1 MTNEVSIPKA
11 NPNLNA
17 QGAFQF
23 MNRPM
28 ESQYYESEYSVFG
41 NPYNGPIGTTPGNFG
56 ALATPMFPTT
66 GTSTGVDAGTAF
78 NPAMTGMGMGMFGFG
93 GMYGNVDKYVDNAKK
108 WNNGYHDI
116 MDNNSDRSSETEMKN
131 QSNRNIVNGLADSL
145 TYDLS
150 RMKDNIAN
158 NDMRQACDN
167 YDNLY
172 KLIAK
177 REGVEI
183 KYHNGRIIKDEHIN
197 AQIAK
202 CYKEVTGSDLM
213 GDISAYGD
221 GNITN
226 GFKRTFTLGT
236 YEQGAADEIKAYMTG
251 DRLQDSKARASHKVI
266 GGIAGGAAAGA
277 TVTATTA
284 GVLGGLTWAGATV
297 AGSAKGAK
305 FGKALGT
312 KGALVGAVAGAVIG
326 AIAGGFFG
334 NNSPDKKN
342 MEKVSNY

>member
-1 MTNEVSIPKA
+1 MSNEVSIPKA
-11 NPNLNA
+11 NPNLDA

-28 ESQYYESEYSVFG
+28 ESQYYESEYSIFG
-41 NPYNGPIGTTPGNFG
+41 NPYNGPIGTAPGNFG
-56 ALATPMFPTT
+56 AIANPMFPTT
-66 GTSTGVDAGTAF
+66 GTGAGTGTGF
-78 NPAMTGMGMGMFGFG
+78 TPGMGMGMGMFGFG
-93 GMYGNVDKYVDNAKK
+93 GMYGNVDQYVENAKK

-150 RMKDNIAN
+150 RMKDNIEN

-183 KYHNGRIIKDEHIN
+183 KYHKGRIIKDEHIN

-213 GDISAYGD
+213 GDISANGD

-226 GFKRTFTLGT
+226 GFKRTISFGT

-251 DRLQDSKARASHKVI
+251 DRLQDKAARTSAKSFGGFLAGGTVGIVVGGTSVGLVSALKAAKGGKAI
-266 GGIAGGAAAGA
+266 GG
-277 TVTATTA
+277 
-284 GVLGGLTWAGATV
+284 
-297 AGSAKGAK
+297 AK
-305 FGKALGT
+305 
-312 KGALVGAVAGAVIG
+312 G
-326 AIAGGFFG
+326 AIAGAIIGGLVGSIAGAFFG
-334 NNSPDKKN
+334 NSSPDKKN

>member
-1 MTNEVSIPKA
+1 MSNEVSIPKA
-11 NPNLNA
+11 NPNLDA

-28 ESQYYESEYSVFG
+28 ESQYYESEYSIFG

-56 ALATPMFPTT
+56 AIANPMFPTT
-66 GTSTGVDAGTAF
+66 GTGAGTSTGFAPG
-78 NPAMTGMGMGMFGFG
+78 MGMGMGMFGYG
-93 GMYGNVDKYVDNAKK
+93 GMYGNVDQYVENAKK

-158 NDMRQACDN
+158 NNMRQACDN

-183 KYHNGRIIKDEHIN
+183 KYHKGRIIKDEHIN

-213 GDISAYGD
+213 GDISANGD
-221 GNITN
+221 GIITN
-226 GFKRTFTLGT
+226 GFKRTISLGT

-251 DRLQDSKARASHKVI
+251 DKLQDKAARTSAKSFGGFLAGGTVGTVVGGTSVGLVSALKSAKAGKAI
-266 GGIAGGAAAGA
+266 GG
-277 TVTATTA
+277 
-284 GVLGGLTWAGATV
+284 
-297 AGSAKGAK
+297 AK
-305 FGKALGT
+305 
-312 KGALVGAVAGAVIG
+312 G
-326 AIAGGFFG
+326 AIAGALIGGLVGSIAGALFG
-334 NNSPDKKN
+334 NSSPDKKN

>member
-1 MTNEVSIPKA
+1 MSNEVSIPKA
-11 NPNLNA
+11 NPNLDA

-28 ESQYYESEYSVFG
+28 ESQYYESEYSIFG

-56 ALATPMFPTT
+56 AIANPMFPTT
-66 GTSTGVDAGTAF
+66 GAGTGTGFA
-78 NPAMTGMGMGMFGFG
+78 PGMGMGMGMFGYG
-93 GMYGNVDKYVDNAKK
+93 GMYGNVDQYVENAKK

-145 TYDLS
+145 AYDLS
-150 RMKDNIAN
+150 RMKDNIEN

-183 KYHNGRIIKDEHIN
+183 KYHKGRIIKDEHIN

-213 GDISAYGD
+213 GDISANGD
-221 GNITN
+221 SEVVN
-226 GFKRTFTLGT
+226 GFKRTISLGT

-251 DRLQDSKARASHKVI
+251 DRLQDKAARTSAKSFGGFLAGGTIGTVVGGTSVGLVSVLKAAKAGKAI
-266 GGIAGGAAAGA
+266 GG
-277 TVTATTA
+277 
-284 GVLGGLTWAGATV
+284 
-297 AGSAKGAK
+297 AK
-305 FGKALGT
+305 
-312 KGALVGAVAGAVIG
+312 G
-326 AIAGGFFG
+326 AIAGLVGSIAGAFFG
-334 NNSPDKKN
+334 NSSPDKKN

>member
-1 MTNEVSIPKA
+1 MSNEVSIPKA
-11 NPNLNA
+11 NPNLDA

-28 ESQYYESEYSVFG
+28 ESQYYESEYSIFG
-41 NPYNGPIGTTPGNFG
+41 NPYNGPIGTAPGNFG
-56 ALATPMFPTT
+56 AIANPMFPTT
-66 GTSTGVDAGTAF
+66 GVGTGTGFAPG
-78 NPAMTGMGMGMFGFG
+78 MGMGMGMFGYG
-93 GMYGNVDKYVDNAKK
+93 GMYGNVDQYVENAKK

-150 RMKDNIAN
+150 RMKDNIEN

-183 KYHNGRIIKDEHIN
+183 KYHKGRIIKDEHIN

-213 GDISAYGD
+213 GDISANGD
-221 GNITN
+221 SEVVN
-226 GFKRTFTLGT
+226 GFKRTISFGT

-251 DRLQDSKARASHKVI
+251 DRLQDKAARTSAKSCGGFLAGGTIGTVVGGTSVGLVSVLKAAKAGKAI
-266 GGIAGGAAAGA
+266 GG
-277 TVTATTA
+277 
-284 GVLGGLTWAGATV
+284 
-297 AGSAKGAK
+297 AK
-305 FGKALGT
+305 
-312 KGALVGAVAGAVIG
+312 G
-326 AIAGGFFG
+326 AIAGALIGGLVGSIAGAFFG
-334 NNSPDKKN
+334 NSSPDKKN

>member
-1 MTNEVSIPKA
+1 MSNEVSIPKA
-11 NPNLNA
+11 NPNLDA

-28 ESQYYESEYSVFG
+28 ESQYYESEYSIFG

-56 ALATPMFPTT
+56 AIANPMFPTT
-66 GTSTGVDAGTAF
+66 GVGTGTGFAPG
-78 NPAMTGMGMGMFGFG
+78 MGMGMGMFGYG
-93 GMYGNVDKYVDNAKK
+93 GMYGNVDQYVENAKK

-150 RMKDNIAN
+150 RMKDNIEN

-183 KYHNGRIIKDEHIN
+183 KYHKGRIIKDEHIN

-213 GDISAYGD
+213 GDISANGD
-221 GNITN
+221 SEVVN
-226 GFKRTFTLGT
+226 GFKRTISFGT

-251 DRLQDSKARASHKVI
+251 DRLQDKAARTSAKSCGGFLAGGTIGTVVGGTSVGLVSVLKAAKAGKAI
-266 GGIAGGAAAGA
+266 GG
-277 TVTATTA
+277 
-284 GVLGGLTWAGATV
+284 
-297 AGSAKGAK
+297 AK
-305 FGKALGT
+305 
-312 KGALVGAVAGAVIG
+312 G
-326 AIAGGFFG
+326 AIAGALIGGLVGSIAGAFFG
-334 NNSPDKKN
+334 NSSPDKKN

>member
-1 MTNEVSIPKA
+1 MSNEVSIPKA
-11 NPNLNA
+11 NPNLDA

-28 ESQYYESEYSVFG
+28 ESQYYESEYSIFG

-56 ALATPMFPTT
+56 AIANPMFPTT
-66 GTSTGVDAGTAF
+66 GVGTGTGFAPG
-78 NPAMTGMGMGMFGFG
+78 MGMGMGMFGYG
-93 GMYGNVDKYVDNAKK
+93 GMYGNVDQYVENAKK

-145 TYDLS
+145 AYDLS
-150 RMKDNIAN
+150 RMKDNIEN

-183 KYHNGRIIKDEHIN
+183 KYHKGRIIKDEHIN

-213 GDISAYGD
+213 GDISANGD
-221 GNITN
+221 SEVVN
-226 GFKRTFTLGT
+226 GFKRTISFGT

-251 DRLQDSKARASHKVI
+251 DRLQDKAARTSAKSCGGFLAGGTLGTVVGGTSVGLVSVLKAAKAGKAI
-266 GGIAGGAAAGA
+266 GG
-277 TVTATTA
+277 
-284 GVLGGLTWAGATV
+284 
-297 AGSAKGAK
+297 AK
-305 FGKALGT
+305 
-312 KGALVGAVAGAVIG
+312 G
-326 AIAGGFFG
+326 AIAGALIGGLVGSIAGAFFG
-334 NNSPDKKN
+334 NSSPDKKN

>member
-1 MTNEVSIPKA
+1 MSNEVSIPKA
-11 NPNLNA
+11 NPNLDA

-28 ESQYYESEYSVFG
+28 ESQYYESEYSIFG

-56 ALATPMFPTT
+56 AIANPMFPTT
-66 GTSTGVDAGTAF
+66 GVGTGTGFAPG
-78 NPAMTGMGMGMFGFG
+78 MGMGMGMFGYG
-93 GMYGNVDKYVDNAKK
+93 GMYGNVDQYVENAKK

-145 TYDLS
+145 VYDLS
-150 RMKDNIAN
+150 RMKDNIEN

-183 KYHNGRIIKDEHIN
+183 KYHKGRIIKDEHIN

-213 GDISAYGD
+213 GDISANGD

-226 GFKRTFTLGT
+226 GFKRTISLGT
-236 YEQGAADEIKAYMTG
+236 
-251 DRLQDSKARASHKVI
+251 
-266 GGIAGGAAAGA
+266 
-277 TVTATTA
+277 
-284 GVLGGLTWAGATV
+284 
-297 AGSAKGAK
+297 
-305 FGKALGT
+305 
-312 KGALVGAVAGAVIG
+312 
-326 AIAGGFFG
+326 
-334 NNSPDKKN
+334 
-342 MEKVSNY
+342 

>member
-1 MTNEVSIPKA
+1 MSNEVSIPKA
-11 NPNLNA
+11 NPNLDA

-28 ESQYYESEYSVFG
+28 ESQYYESEYSIFG
-41 NPYNGPIGTTPGNFG
+41 NPYNGPIGTAPGNFG
-56 ALATPMFPTT
+56 AIANPMFPTT
-66 GTSTGVDAGTAF
+66 GAGTGTGFA
-78 NPAMTGMGMGMFGFG
+78 PGMGMGMGMFGFG
-93 GMYGNVDKYVDNAKK
+93 GMYGNVDQYVENAKK

-150 RMKDNIAN
+150 RMKDNIEN

-183 KYHNGRIIKDEHIN
+183 KYHKGRIIKDEHIN

-213 GDISAYGD
+213 GDISTYGD
-221 GNITN
+221 SNFSN
-226 GFKRTFTLGT
+226 GFKRVSIYG
-236 YEQGAADEIKAYMTG
+236 YEQGSADEIKAYMTG
-251 DRLQDSKARASHKVI
+251 DKLQDKTLRKI
-266 GGIAGGAAAGA
+266 TKGLGGGM
-277 TVTATTA
+277 VTAIP
-284 GVLGGLTWAGATV
+284 
-297 AGSAKGAK
+297 
-305 FGKALGT
+305 
-312 KGALVGAVAGAVIG
+312 GALVGGGVGLLTCKGAKAGKAIGGAKG
-326 AIAGGFFG
+326 AIAGAIIGGLIGLIGGGFWA
-334 NNSPDKKN
+334 NSSPDKKN

>member
-1 MTNEVSIPKA
+1 MSNEVSIPKA
-11 NPNLNA
+11 NPNLDA

-28 ESQYYESEYSVFG
+28 ESQYYESEYSIFG
-41 NPYNGPIGTTPGNFG
+41 NPYNGPIGTAPGNFG
-56 ALATPMFPTT
+56 AIANPMFPTT
-66 GTSTGVDAGTAF
+66 GAGTGTGFA
-78 NPAMTGMGMGMFGFG
+78 PGMGMGMGMFGYG
-93 GMYGNVDKYVDNAKK
+93 GMYGNVDQYVENAKK

-145 TYDLS
+145 AYDLS
-150 RMKDNIAN
+150 RMKDNIEN

-183 KYHNGRIIKDEHIN
+183 KYHKGRIIKDEHIN

-213 GDISAYGD
+213 GDISANGD
-221 GNITN
+221 SEVVN
-226 GFKRTFTLGT
+226 GFKRTISFGT

-251 DRLQDSKARASHKVI
+251 DRLQDKAARTSAKSCGGFLAGGTLGTVVGGTSVGLVSVLKAAKAGKAI
-266 GGIAGGAAAGA
+266 GG
-277 TVTATTA
+277 
-284 GVLGGLTWAGATV
+284 
-297 AGSAKGAK
+297 AK
-305 FGKALGT
+305 
-312 KGALVGAVAGAVIG
+312 G
-326 AIAGGFFG
+326 AIAGALIGGLVGSIAGAFFG
-334 NNSPDKKN
+334 NSSPDKKN

>member
-1 MTNEVSIPKA
+1 MTSEVSIPKA

-66 GTSTGVDAGTAF
+66 GTGTGVDAGSAF

-93 GMYGNVDKYVDNAKK
+93 GLYGNVDQYVDNAKK

-221 GNITN
+221 GNISN
-226 GFKRTFTLGT
+226 GFKRTISFGT

-251 DRLQDSKARASHKVI
+251 DRLQDKNARTSAKAF
-266 GGIAGGAAAGA
+266 GGFLAGGTVGTAVGAGTGFLAGAIKGAKAGRVAGGAK
-277 TVTATTA
+277 V
-284 GVLGGLTWAGATV
+284 
-297 AGSAKGAK
+297 
-305 FGKALGT
+305 
-312 KGALVGAVAGAVIG
+312 
-326 AIAGGFFG
+326 AIAGALIGGLVGSIGGLFFG
-334 NNSPDKKN
+334 NTSPDKKN

>member
-1 MTNEVSIPKA
+1 MSNEVSIPKA
-11 NPNLNA
+11 NPNLDA

-28 ESQYYESEYSVFG
+28 ESQYYESEYSIFG
-41 NPYNGPIGTTPGNFG
+41 NPYNGPIGTAPGNFG
-56 ALATPMFPTT
+56 AIANPMFPTT
-66 GTSTGVDAGTAF
+66 GAGTGTGFA
-78 NPAMTGMGMGMFGFG
+78 PGMGMGMGMFGYG
-93 GMYGNVDKYVDNAKK
+93 GMYGNVDQYVENAKK

-183 KYHNGRIIKDEHIN
+183 KYHKGRIIKDEHIN

-213 GDISAYGD
+213 GDISANGD
-221 GNITN
+221 SEVVN
-226 GFKRTFTLGT
+226 GFKRTISFGT

-251 DRLQDSKARASHKVI
+251 DRLQDKAARTSAKSCGGFLAGGTLGTVVGGTSVGLVSVLKAAKAGKAI
-266 GGIAGGAAAGA
+266 GG
-277 TVTATTA
+277 
-284 GVLGGLTWAGATV
+284 
-297 AGSAKGAK
+297 AK
-305 FGKALGT
+305 
-312 KGALVGAVAGAVIG
+312 G
-326 AIAGGFFG
+326 AIAGALIGGLVGSIAGAFFG
-334 NNSPDKKN
+334 NSSPDKKN

>member
-1 MTNEVSIPKA
+1 MSNEVSIPKA
-11 NPNLNA
+11 NPNLDA

-28 ESQYYESEYSVFG
+28 ESQYYESEYSIFG
-41 NPYNGPIGTTPGNFG
+41 NPYNGPIGTAPGNFG
-56 ALATPMFPTT
+56 AIANPMFPTT
-66 GTSTGVDAGTAF
+66 GVGTGTGFAPG
-78 NPAMTGMGMGMFGFG
+78 MGMGMGMFGYG
-93 GMYGNVDKYVDNAKK
+93 GMYGNVDQYVENAKK

-145 TYDLS
+145 AYDLS
-150 RMKDNIAN
+150 RMKDNIEN

-183 KYHNGRIIKDEHIN
+183 KYHKGRIIKDEHIN

-213 GDISAYGD
+213 GDISANGD
-221 GNITN
+221 SEVVN
-226 GFKRTFTLGT
+226 GFKRTISFGT

-251 DRLQDSKARASHKVI
+251 DRLQDKAARTSAKSCGGFLAGGTIGTVVGGTSVGLVSVLKAAKAGKAI
-266 GGIAGGAAAGA
+266 GG
-277 TVTATTA
+277 
-284 GVLGGLTWAGATV
+284 
-297 AGSAKGAK
+297 AK
-305 FGKALGT
+305 
-312 KGALVGAVAGAVIG
+312 G
-326 AIAGGFFG
+326 AIAGALIGGLVGSIAGAFFG
-334 NNSPDKKN
+334 NSSPDKKN

>member
-1 MTNEVSIPKA
+1 MSNEVSIPKA
-11 NPNLNA
+11 NPNLDA

-28 ESQYYESEYSVFG
+28 ESQYYESEYSIFG

-56 ALATPMFPTT
+56 AIANPMFPTT
-66 GTSTGVDAGTAF
+66 GAGTGTGFA
-78 NPAMTGMGMGMFGFG
+78 PGMGMGMGMFGYG
-93 GMYGNVDKYVDNAKK
+93 GMYGNVDQYVENAKK

-150 RMKDNIAN
+150 RMKDNIEN

-183 KYHNGRIIKDEHIN
+183 KYHKGRIIKDEHIN

-213 GDISAYGD
+213 GDISANGD
-221 GNITN
+221 SEVVN
-226 GFKRTFTLGT
+226 GFKRTISFGT

-251 DRLQDSKARASHKVI
+251 DRLQDKAARTSAKSFGGFLAGGTIGTVVGGTSVGLVSVLKAAKAGKAI
-266 GGIAGGAAAGA
+266 GG
-277 TVTATTA
+277 
-284 GVLGGLTWAGATV
+284 
-297 AGSAKGAK
+297 AK
-305 FGKALGT
+305 
-312 KGALVGAVAGAVIG
+312 G
-326 AIAGGFFG
+326 AIAGALIGGLVGSIAGAFFG
-334 NNSPDKKN
+334 NSSPDKKN

>member
-1 MTNEVSIPKA
+1 MSNEVSIPKA
-11 NPNLNA
+11 NPNLDA

-28 ESQYYESEYSVFG
+28 ESQYYESEYSIFG

-56 ALATPMFPTT
+56 AIANPMFPTT
-66 GTSTGVDAGTAF
+66 GVGTGTGFAPG
-78 NPAMTGMGMGMFGFG
+78 MGMGMGMFGYG
-93 GMYGNVDKYVDNAKK
+93 GMYGNVDQYVENAKK

-145 TYDLS
+145 AYDLS
-150 RMKDNIAN
+150 RMKDNIEN

-183 KYHNGRIIKDEHIN
+183 KYHKGRIIKDEHIN

-213 GDISAYGD
+213 GDISANGD
-221 GNITN
+221 SEVVN
-226 GFKRTFTLGT
+226 GFKRTISFGT

-251 DRLQDSKARASHKVI
+251 DRLQDKAARTSAKSCGGFLAGGTIGTVVGGTSVGLVSVLKAAKAGKAI
-266 GGIAGGAAAGA
+266 GG
-277 TVTATTA
+277 
-284 GVLGGLTWAGATV
+284 
-297 AGSAKGAK
+297 AK
-305 FGKALGT
+305 
-312 KGALVGAVAGAVIG
+312 G
-326 AIAGGFFG
+326 AIAGALIGGLVGSIAGAFFG
-334 NNSPDKKN
+334 NSSPDKKN

>member
-1 MTNEVSIPKA
+1 MSNEVSIPKA
-11 NPNLNA
+11 NPNLDA

-28 ESQYYESEYSVFG
+28 ESQYYESEYSIFG

-56 ALATPMFPTT
+56 AIANPMFPTT
-66 GTSTGVDAGTAF
+66 GVGTGTGFAPG
-78 NPAMTGMGMGMFGFG
+78 MGMGMGMFGFG
-93 GMYGNVDKYVDNAKK
+93 GMYGNVDQYVENAKK

-145 TYDLS
+145 AYDLS
-150 RMKDNIAN
+150 RMKDNIEN

-183 KYHNGRIIKDEHIN
+183 KYHKGRIIKDEHIN

-213 GDISAYGD
+213 GDISANGD
-221 GNITN
+221 GEVAN
-226 GFKRTFTLGT
+226 GFKRTISFGT

-251 DRLQDSKARASHKVI
+251 DRLQDKAARASAKSCGGFLAGGTLGTVI
-266 GGIAGGAAAGA
+266 GGTSVGLVSALKAAKAGKAI
-277 TVTATTA
+277 
-284 GVLGGLTWAGATV
+284 GG
-297 AGSAKGAK
+297 AKGAIV
-305 FGKALGT
+305 
-312 KGALVGAVAGAVIG
+312 GALIGGLVGSIAGA
-326 AIAGGFFG
+326 FFG
-334 NNSPDKKN
+334 NSSPDKKN

>member
-1 MTNEVSIPKA
+1 MSNEVSIPKA
-11 NPNLNA
+11 NPNLDA

-28 ESQYYESEYSVFG
+28 ESQYYESEYSIFG

-56 ALATPMFPTT
+56 AIANPMFPTT
-66 GTSTGVDAGTAF
+66 GAGTGTGFA
-78 NPAMTGMGMGMFGFG
+78 PGMGMGMGMFGYG
-93 GMYGNVDKYVDNAKK
+93 GMYGNVDQYVENAKK

-145 TYDLS
+145 AYDLS
-150 RMKDNIAN
+150 RMKDNIEN

-183 KYHNGRIIKDEHIN
+183 KYHKGRIIKDEHIN

-213 GDISAYGD
+213 GDISANGD
-221 GNITN
+221 GEVVN
-226 GFKRTFTLGT
+226 GFKRTISFGT

-251 DRLQDSKARASHKVI
+251 DRLQDKAARTSAKSCGGFLAGGTIGTVVGGTSVGLVSVLKAAKAGKAI
-266 GGIAGGAAAGA
+266 GG
-277 TVTATTA
+277 
-284 GVLGGLTWAGATV
+284 
-297 AGSAKGAK
+297 AK
-305 FGKALGT
+305 
-312 KGALVGAVAGAVIG
+312 G
-326 AIAGGFFG
+326 AIAGALIGGLVGSIAGAFFG
-334 NNSPDKKN
+334 NSSPDKKN

>member
-1 MTNEVSIPKA
+1 MSNEVSIPKA

-28 ESQYYESEYSVFG
+28 ESQYYESEYSIFG

-93 GMYGNVDKYVDNAKK
+93 GMYGNVDQYVDNAKK

-150 RMKDNIAN
+150 RMKDNIEN

-202 CYKEVTGSDLM
+202 CYKEVTGADLM
-213 GDISAYGD
+213 GDISANGD

-226 GFKRTFTLGT
+226 GFKRTISLGT

-251 DRLQDSKARASHKVI
+251 DRLQDKSARTNAKRF
-266 GGIAGGAAAGA
+266 GGF
-277 TVTATTA
+277 
-284 GVLGGLTWAGATV
+284 LGGGTV
-297 AGSAKGAK
+297 GTAVGAGSGFFIGALKGAKGAK
-305 FGKALGT
+305 AIAGGK
-312 KGALVGAVAGAVIG
+312 G
-326 AIAGGFFG
+326 AIAGALIGGLVGSIAGAFFG
-334 NNSPDKKN
+334 NTSPDKKN

>member
-1 MTNEVSIPKA
+1 MSNEVSIPKA
-11 NPNLNA
+11 NPNLDA

-28 ESQYYESEYSVFG
+28 ESQYYESEYSIFG

-56 ALATPMFPTT
+56 AIANPMFPTT
-66 GTSTGVDAGTAF
+66 GAGTGTGFA
-78 NPAMTGMGMGMFGFG
+78 PGMGMGMGMFGYG
-93 GMYGNVDKYVDNAKK
+93 GMYGNVDQYVENAKK

-150 RMKDNIAN
+150 RMKDNIEN

-183 KYHNGRIIKDEHIN
+183 KYHKGRIIKDEHIN

-213 GDISAYGD
+213 GDISANGD

-226 GFKRTFTLGT
+226 GFKRTISFGT

-251 DRLQDSKARASHKVI
+251 DRLQDKAARTSAKSCGGFLAGGTIGTVVGGTSVGLVSVLKAAKAGKAI
-266 GGIAGGAAAGA
+266 GG
-277 TVTATTA
+277 
-284 GVLGGLTWAGATV
+284 
-297 AGSAKGAK
+297 AK
-305 FGKALGT
+305 
-312 KGALVGAVAGAVIG
+312 G
-326 AIAGGFFG
+326 AIAGALIGGLVGSIAGAFFG
-334 NNSPDKKN
+334 NSSPDKKN

>member
-1 MTNEVSIPKA
+1 MSNEVSIPKA
-11 NPNLNA
+11 NPNLDA

-28 ESQYYESEYSVFG
+28 ESQYYESEYSIFG
-41 NPYNGPIGTTPGNFG
+41 NPYNGPIGTAPGNFG
-56 ALATPMFPTT
+56 AIANPMFPTT
-66 GTSTGVDAGTAF
+66 GVGTGTGFAPG
-78 NPAMTGMGMGMFGFG
+78 MGMGMGMFGYG
-93 GMYGNVDKYVDNAKK
+93 GMYGNVDQYVENAKK

-145 TYDLS
+145 AYDLS
-150 RMKDNIAN
+150 RMKDNIEN

-183 KYHNGRIIKDEHIN
+183 KYHKGRIIKDEHIN

-213 GDISAYGD
+213 GDISANGD
-221 GNITN
+221 SEVVN
-226 GFKRTFTLGT
+226 GFKRTISFGT

-251 DRLQDSKARASHKVI
+251 DRLQDKAARTSAKSCGGFLAGGTLGTVVGGTSVGLVSALKAAKAGKAI
-266 GGIAGGAAAGA
+266 GG
-277 TVTATTA
+277 
-284 GVLGGLTWAGATV
+284 
-297 AGSAKGAK
+297 AK
-305 FGKALGT
+305 
-312 KGALVGAVAGAVIG
+312 G
-326 AIAGGFFG
+326 AIAGALIGGLVGSIAGAFFG
-334 NNSPDKKN
+334 NSSPDKKN

>member
-1 MTNEVSIPKA
+1 MSNEVSIPKA
-11 NPNLNA
+11 NPNLDA

-28 ESQYYESEYSVFG
+28 ESQYYESEYSIFG
-41 NPYNGPIGTTPGNFG
+41 NPYNGPIGTAPGNFG
-56 ALATPMFPTT
+56 AIANPMFPTT
-66 GTSTGVDAGTAF
+66 GAGTGTGFA
-78 NPAMTGMGMGMFGFG
+78 PGMGMGMGMFGYG
-93 GMYGNVDKYVDNAKK
+93 GMYGNVDQYVENAKK

-145 TYDLS
+145 AYDLS
-150 RMKDNIAN
+150 RMKDNIEN

-183 KYHNGRIIKDEHIN
+183 KYHKGRIIKDEHIN

-221 GNITN
+221 SEVAN
-226 GFKRTFTLGT
+226 GFKRTISLGT

-251 DRLQDSKARASHKVI
+251 DRLQDKAARTSAKSCGGFLAGGTIGTVVGGTSVGLVSALKAAKAGEAI
-266 GGIAGGAAAGA
+266 GG
-277 TVTATTA
+277 
-284 GVLGGLTWAGATV
+284 
-297 AGSAKGAK
+297 AK
-305 FGKALGT
+305 
-312 KGALVGAVAGAVIG
+312 G
-326 AIAGGFFG
+326 AIAGALIGGLVGSIAGAFFG
-334 NNSPDKKN
+334 NSSPDKKN

>member
-1 MTNEVSIPKA
+1 MSNEVSIPKA
-11 NPNLNA
+11 NPNLDA
-17 QGAFQF
+17 QGVFQF

-28 ESQYYESEYSVFG
+28 ESQYYESEYSIFG

-56 ALATPMFPTT
+56 AIANPMFPTT
-66 GTSTGVDAGTAF
+66 GVGTG
-78 NPAMTGMGMGMFGFG
+78 TGFAPGMVMCMGMFGYG
-93 GMYGNVDKYVDNAKK
+93 GMYGNVDQYVENAKK

-145 TYDLS
+145 VYDLS
-150 RMKDNIAN
+150 RMKDNIEN

-183 KYHNGRIIKDEHIN
+183 KYHKGRIIKDEHIN

-213 GDISAYGD
+213 GDISANGD
-221 GNITN
+221 SEVVN
-226 GFKRTFTLGT
+226 GFKRTISFGT

-251 DRLQDSKARASHKVI
+251 DRLQDKAARTSAKSFGGFLAGGTIGTVVGGTSVGLVSVLKAAKAGKAI
-266 GGIAGGAAAGA
+266 GG
-277 TVTATTA
+277 
-284 GVLGGLTWAGATV
+284 
-297 AGSAKGAK
+297 AK
-305 FGKALGT
+305 
-312 KGALVGAVAGAVIG
+312 G
-326 AIAGGFFG
+326 AIAGALIGGLVGSIAGAFFG
-334 NNSPDKKN
+334 NSSPDKKN

>member
-1 MTNEVSIPKA
+1 MSNEVSIPKA
-11 NPNLNA
+11 NPNLDA

-28 ESQYYESEYSVFG
+28 ESQYYESEYSIFG

-56 ALATPMFPTT
+56 AIANPMFPTT
-66 GTSTGVDAGTAF
+66 GVGTGTGFAPG
-78 NPAMTGMGMGMFGFG
+78 MGMGMGMFGYG
-93 GMYGNVDKYVDNAKK
+93 GMYGNVDQYVENAKK

-150 RMKDNIAN
+150 RMKDNIEN

-183 KYHNGRIIKDEHIN
+183 KYHKGRIIKDEHIN

-213 GDISAYGD
+213 GDISANGD
-221 GNITN
+221 SEVVN
-226 GFKRTFTLGT
+226 GFKRTISFGT

-251 DRLQDSKARASHKVI
+251 DRLQDKAARTSAKSFGGFLAGGTIGTVVGGTSVGLVSVLKAAKAGKAI
-266 GGIAGGAAAGA
+266 GG
-277 TVTATTA
+277 
-284 GVLGGLTWAGATV
+284 
-297 AGSAKGAK
+297 AK
-305 FGKALGT
+305 
-312 KGALVGAVAGAVIG
+312 G
-326 AIAGGFFG
+326 AIAGALIGGLVGSIAGAFFG
-334 NNSPDKKN
+334 NSSPDKKN

>member
-1 MTNEVSIPKA
+1 MSNEVSIPKA
-11 NPNLNA
+11 NPNLDA

-28 ESQYYESEYSVFG
+28 ESQYYESEYSIFG

-56 ALATPMFPTT
+56 AIANPMFPTT
-66 GTSTGVDAGTAF
+66 GAGTGTGFA
-78 NPAMTGMGMGMFGFG
+78 PGMGMGMGMFGYG
-93 GMYGNVDKYVDNAKK
+93 GMYGNVDQYVENAKK

-150 RMKDNIAN
+150 RMKDNIEN

-183 KYHNGRIIKDEHIN
+183 KYHKGRIIKDEHIN

-213 GDISAYGD
+213 GDISANGD
-221 GNITN
+221 SEVVN
-226 GFKRTFTLGT
+226 GFKRTISFGT

-251 DRLQDSKARASHKVI
+251 DRLQDKAARTSAKSCGGFLAGGTIGTVVGGTSVGLVSVLKAAKAGKAI
-266 GGIAGGAAAGA
+266 GG
-277 TVTATTA
+277 
-284 GVLGGLTWAGATV
+284 
-297 AGSAKGAK
+297 AK
-305 FGKALGT
+305 
-312 KGALVGAVAGAVIG
+312 G
-326 AIAGGFFG
+326 AIAGALIGGLVGSIAGAFFG
-334 NNSPDKKN
+334 NSSPDKKN

>member
-1 MTNEVSIPKA
+1 
-11 NPNLNA
+11 
-17 QGAFQF
+17 
-23 MNRPM
+23 
-28 ESQYYESEYSVFG
+28 
-41 NPYNGPIGTTPGNFG
+41 
-56 ALATPMFPTT
+56 
-66 GTSTGVDAGTAF
+66 
-78 NPAMTGMGMGMFGFG
+78 MGMGMFGFG
-93 GMYGNVDKYVDNAKK
+93 GMYGNVDQYVENAKK

-145 TYDLS
+145 AYDLS
-150 RMKDNIAN
+150 RMKDNIEN

-183 KYHNGRIIKDEHIN
+183 KYHKGRIIKDEHIN

-213 GDISAYGD
+213 GDISANGD

-226 GFKRTFTLGT
+226 GFKRTISLGT

-251 DRLQDSKARASHKVI
+251 DRLQDKAARTSAKSCGGFLAGGTIGTVVGGTSVGLVSALKAAKAGKAI
-266 GGIAGGAAAGA
+266 GG
-277 TVTATTA
+277 
-284 GVLGGLTWAGATV
+284 
-297 AGSAKGAK
+297 AK
-305 FGKALGT
+305 
-312 KGALVGAVAGAVIG
+312 G
-326 AIAGGFFG
+326 AIAGALIGGLVGSIAGALFG
-334 NNSPDKKN
+334 NSSPDKKN

>member
-1 MTNEVSIPKA
+1 MSNEVSIPQA

-41 NPYNGPIGTTPGNFG
+41 NPYNGPLGTAPANFG
-56 ALATPMFPTT
+56 ALSTPMFPTAGN
-66 GTSTGVDAGTAF
+66 GTSVGTGVASG
-78 NPAMTGMGMGMFGFG
+78 MMGMGMGMFGFG
-93 GMYGNVDKYVDNAKK
+93 GMYGNVDQYVENAKK

-150 RMKDNIAN
+150 RMKDNITN

-213 GDISAYGD
+213 GDISANGD
-221 GNITN
+221 GDFEN
-226 GFKRTFTLGT
+226 GFKRIISIGT
-236 YEQGAADEIKAYMTG
+236 YEQGTANEIKAYMTG
-251 DRLQDSKARASHKVI
+251 DKLQDKDAREASKTSGGFVAGGTLGTLV
-266 GGIAGGAAAGA
+266 GGI
-277 TVTATTA
+277 
-284 GVLGGLTWAGATV
+284 GV
-297 AGSAKGAK
+297 GSASALFAAKGGRAV
-305 FGKALGT
+305 AGT
-312 KGALVGAVAGAVIG
+312 KGAILGALIGGLVGS
-326 AIAGGFFG
+326 IAGTLFA
-334 NNSPDKKN
+334 NSSPDKKN

>member
-1 MTNEVSIPKA
+1 MSNEVSIPKA
-11 NPNLNA
+11 NPNLDA

-28 ESQYYESEYSVFG
+28 ESQYYESEYSIFG

-56 ALATPMFPTT
+56 AIANPMFPTT
-66 GTSTGVDAGTAF
+66 GTGAGTGTGFA
-78 NPAMTGMGMGMFGFG
+78 PGMGMGMGMFGFG
-93 GMYGNVDKYVDNAKK
+93 GMYGNVDQYVENAKK

-158 NDMRQACDN
+158 NNMRQACDN

-202 CYKEVTGSDLM
+202 CYKDVTGSDLM
-213 GDISAYGD
+213 GDISTYGD
-221 GNITN
+221 SNFSN
-226 GFKRTFTLGT
+226 GFKRVSIYG
-236 YEQGAADEIKAYMTG
+236 YEQGSADEIKAYMTG
-251 DRLQDSKARASHKVI
+251 DKLQDKTLRKITKGLGGGMVTAIPGVLVG
-266 GGIAGGAAAGA
+266 GGI
-277 TVTATTA
+277 
-284 GVLGGLTWAGATV
+284 GLLAC
-297 AGSAKGAK
+297 KGAK
-305 FGKALGT
+305 AGKAIG
-312 KGALVGAVAGAVIG
+312 GAKG
-326 AIAGGFFG
+326 AIAGAIIGGLIGLIGGGFWA
-334 NNSPDKKN
+334 NSSPDKKN

>member
-1 MTNEVSIPKA
+1 MSNEVSIPKA
-11 NPNLNA
+11 NPNLDA

-28 ESQYYESEYSVFG
+28 ESQYYESEYSIFG

-56 ALATPMFPTT
+56 AIANSMFPTT
-66 GTSTGVDAGTAF
+66 GAGTGTGFA
-78 NPAMTGMGMGMFGFG
+78 PGMGMGMGMFGFG
-93 GMYGNVDKYVDNAKK
+93 GMYGNVDQYVENAKK

-145 TYDLS
+145 AYDLS
-150 RMKDNIAN
+150 RMKDNIEN

-183 KYHNGRIIKDEHIN
+183 KYHKGRIIKDEHIN

-213 GDISAYGD
+213 GDISANGD

-226 GFKRTFTLGT
+226 GFKRTISLGT

-251 DRLQDSKARASHKVI
+251 DRLQDKAARTSAKSCGGFLAGGTIGTVVGGTSVGLVSALKAAKAGKAI
-266 GGIAGGAAAGA
+266 GG
-277 TVTATTA
+277 
-284 GVLGGLTWAGATV
+284 
-297 AGSAKGAK
+297 AK
-305 FGKALGT
+305 
-312 KGALVGAVAGAVIG
+312 G
-326 AIAGGFFG
+326 AIAGALIGGLVGSIAGAFFG
-334 NNSPDKKN
+334 NSSPDKKN

>member
-1 MTNEVSIPKA
+1 MSNEVSIPKA
-11 NPNLNA
+11 NPNLDA

-28 ESQYYESEYSVFG
+28 ESQYYESEYSIFG

-56 ALATPMFPTT
+56 AIANPMFPTT
-66 GTSTGVDAGTAF
+66 GAGTVTGFA
-78 NPAMTGMGMGMFGFG
+78 PGMGMGMGMFGYG
-93 GMYGNVDKYVDNAKK
+93 GMYGNVDQYVENAKK

-145 TYDLS
+145 AYDLS
-150 RMKDNIAN
+150 RMKDNIEN

-183 KYHNGRIIKDEHIN
+183 KYHKGRIIKDEHIN

-213 GDISAYGD
+213 GDISANGD
-221 GNITN
+221 SEVVN
-226 GFKRTFTLGT
+226 GFKRTISFGT

-251 DRLQDSKARASHKVI
+251 DRLQDKAARTSAKSCGGFLAGGTLGTVVGGTSVGLISVLKAAKAGKAI
-266 GGIAGGAAAGA
+266 GG
-277 TVTATTA
+277 
-284 GVLGGLTWAGATV
+284 
-297 AGSAKGAK
+297 AKGAIV
-305 FGKALGT
+305 
-312 KGALVGAVAGAVIG
+312 GALIGGLVGSIAGA
-326 AIAGGFFG
+326 FFG
-334 NNSPDKKN
+334 NSSPDKKN

>member
-1 MTNEVSIPKA
+1 MSNEVSIPKA
-11 NPNLNA
+11 NPNLDA

-28 ESQYYESEYSVFG
+28 ESQYYESEYSIFG
-41 NPYNGPIGTTPGNFG
+41 NPYNGPIGTAPGNFG
-56 ALATPMFPTT
+56 AIANPMFPTT
-66 GTSTGVDAGTAF
+66 GAGTGTGFA
-78 NPAMTGMGMGMFGFG
+78 PGMGMGMGMFGYS
-93 GMYGNVDKYVDNAKK
+93 GMYGNVDQYVENAKK

-145 TYDLS
+145 AYDLS
-150 RMKDNIAN
+150 RMKDNIEN

-183 KYHNGRIIKDEHIN
+183 KYHKGRIIKDEHIN

-213 GDISAYGD
+213 GDISANGD
-221 GNITN
+221 SEVVN
-226 GFKRTFTLGT
+226 GFKRTISFGT

-251 DRLQDSKARASHKVI
+251 DRLQDKAARTSAKSCGGFLAGGTLGTVVGGTSVGLVSVLKAAKAGKAI
-266 GGIAGGAAAGA
+266 GG
-277 TVTATTA
+277 
-284 GVLGGLTWAGATV
+284 
-297 AGSAKGAK
+297 AK
-305 FGKALGT
+305 
-312 KGALVGAVAGAVIG
+312 G
-326 AIAGGFFG
+326 AIAGALIGGLVGSIAGAFFG
-334 NNSPDKKN
+334 NSSPDKKN

>member
-1 MTNEVSIPKA
+1 MSNEVSIPKA
-11 NPNLNA
+11 NPNLDA

-28 ESQYYESEYSVFG
+28 ESQYYESEYSIFG

-56 ALATPMFPTT
+56 AIANPMFPTT
-66 GTSTGVDAGTAF
+66 GAGVGTGTGFAPG
-78 NPAMTGMGMGMFGFG
+78 MGMGMGMFGFG
-93 GMYGNVDKYVDNAKK
+93 GMYGNVDQYVENAKK

-145 TYDLS
+145 AYDLS
-150 RMKDNIAN
+150 RMKDNIEN

-183 KYHNGRIIKDEHIN
+183 KYHKGRIIKDEHIN

-213 GDISAYGD
+213 GDISANGD

-226 GFKRTFTLGT
+226 GFKRTISLGT

-251 DRLQDSKARASHKVI
+251 DRLQDKAARTSAKSFGGFLAGGTVGTVVGGTSVGLVSALKAAKAGKAI
-266 GGIAGGAAAGA
+266 GG
-277 TVTATTA
+277 
-284 GVLGGLTWAGATV
+284 
-297 AGSAKGAK
+297 AK
-305 FGKALGT
+305 
-312 KGALVGAVAGAVIG
+312 G
-326 AIAGGFFG
+326 AIAGALIGGLVGSIAGAFFG
-334 NNSPDKKN
+334 NSSPDKKN

>member
-1 MTNEVSIPKA
+1 MSNEVSIPKA
-11 NPNLNA
+11 NPNLDA

-28 ESQYYESEYSVFG
+28 ESQYYESEYSIFG

-56 ALATPMFPTT
+56 AIANPMFPTT
-66 GTSTGVDAGTAF
+66 GAGTGTGFA
-78 NPAMTGMGMGMFGFG
+78 PGMGMGMGMFGYG
-93 GMYGNVDKYVDNAKK
+93 GMYGNVDQYVENAKK

-145 TYDLS
+145 AYDLS
-150 RMKDNIAN
+150 RMKDNIEN

-183 KYHNGRIIKDEHIN
+183 KYHKGRIIKDEHIN

-213 GDISAYGD
+213 GDISANGD
-221 GNITN
+221 SEVVN
-226 GFKRTFTLGT
+226 GFKRTISFGT

-251 DRLQDSKARASHKVI
+251 DRLQDKAARTSAKSCGGFLAGGTIGTVVGGTSVGLVSVLKAAKAGKAI
-266 GGIAGGAAAGA
+266 GG
-277 TVTATTA
+277 
-284 GVLGGLTWAGATV
+284 
-297 AGSAKGAK
+297 AK
-305 FGKALGT
+305 
-312 KGALVGAVAGAVIG
+312 G
-326 AIAGGFFG
+326 AIAGALIGGLVGSIAGAFFG
-334 NNSPDKKN
+334 NSSPDKKN

>member
-1 MTNEVSIPKA
+1 MSNEVSIPKA
-11 NPNLNA
+11 NPNLDA

-28 ESQYYESEYSVFG
+28 ESQYYESEYSIFG

-56 ALATPMFPTT
+56 AIANPMFPTT
-66 GTSTGVDAGTAF
+66 GAGTGTGFA
-78 NPAMTGMGMGMFGFG
+78 PGMGMGMGMFGYG
-93 GMYGNVDKYVDNAKK
+93 GMYGNVDQYVENAKK

-145 TYDLS
+145 VYDLS
-150 RMKDNIAN
+150 RMKDNIEN

-183 KYHNGRIIKDEHIN
+183 KYHKGRIIKDEHIN

-213 GDISAYGD
+213 GDISANGD
-221 GNITN
+221 SEVVN
-226 GFKRTFTLGT
+226 GFKRTISFGT

-251 DRLQDSKARASHKVI
+251 DRLQDKAARTSAKSFGGFLAGGTIGTVVGGTSVGLVSVLKAAKAGKAI
-266 GGIAGGAAAGA
+266 GG
-277 TVTATTA
+277 
-284 GVLGGLTWAGATV
+284 
-297 AGSAKGAK
+297 AK
-305 FGKALGT
+305 
-312 KGALVGAVAGAVIG
+312 G
-326 AIAGGFFG
+326 AIAGALIGGLVGSIAGAFFG
-334 NNSPDKKN
+334 NSSPDKKN

>member
-1 MTNEVSIPKA
+1 MSNEVSIPKA
-11 NPNLNA
+11 NPNLDA

-28 ESQYYESEYSVFG
+28 ESQYYESEYSIFG

-56 ALATPMFPTT
+56 AIANPMFPTT
-66 GTSTGVDAGTAF
+66 GVGTGTGFAPG
-78 NPAMTGMGMGMFGFG
+78 MGMGMGMFGYG
-93 GMYGNVDKYVDNAKK
+93 GMYGNVDQYVENAKK

-145 TYDLS
+145 AYDLS
-150 RMKDNIAN
+150 RMKDNIEN

-183 KYHNGRIIKDEHIN
+183 KYHKGRIIKDEHIN

-213 GDISAYGD
+213 GDISANGD
-221 GNITN
+221 SEVVN
-226 GFKRTFTLGT
+226 GFKRTISFGT

-251 DRLQDSKARASHKVI
+251 DRLQDKAARTSAKSFGGFLAGGTIGTVVGGTSVGLVSVLKAAKAGKAI
-266 GGIAGGAAAGA
+266 GG
-277 TVTATTA
+277 
-284 GVLGGLTWAGATV
+284 
-297 AGSAKGAK
+297 AK
-305 FGKALGT
+305 
-312 KGALVGAVAGAVIG
+312 G
-326 AIAGGFFG
+326 AIAGAIIGGLIGLIGGGFWA
-334 NNSPDKKN
+334 NSSPDKKN

>member
-1 MTNEVSIPKA
+1 MSNEVSIPKA
-11 NPNLNA
+11 NPNLDA

-28 ESQYYESEYSVFG
+28 ESQYYESEYSIFG

-56 ALATPMFPTT
+56 AIANPMFPTT
-66 GTSTGVDAGTAF
+66 GVGTGTGFAPG
-78 NPAMTGMGMGMFGFG
+78 MGMGMGMFGYG
-93 GMYGNVDKYVDNAKK
+93 GMYGNVDQYVENAKK

-150 RMKDNIAN
+150 RMKDNIEN

-183 KYHNGRIIKDEHIN
+183 KYHKGRIIKDEHIN

-213 GDISAYGD
+213 GDISANGD
-221 GNITN
+221 SEVVN
-226 GFKRTFTLGT
+226 GFKRTISFGT

-251 DRLQDSKARASHKVI
+251 DRLQDKAARTSAKSFGGFLAGGTIGTVVGGTSVGLVSVLKAAKAGKAI
-266 GGIAGGAAAGA
+266 GG
-277 TVTATTA
+277 
-284 GVLGGLTWAGATV
+284 
-297 AGSAKGAK
+297 AK
-305 FGKALGT
+305 
-312 KGALVGAVAGAVIG
+312 G
-326 AIAGGFFG
+326 AIAGAIIGGLIGLIGGGFWA
-334 NNSPDKKN
+334 NSSPDKKN

>member
-1 MTNEVSIPKA
+1 MSNEVSIPKA
-11 NPNLNA
+11 NPNLDA
-17 QGAFQF
+17 QGVFQF

-28 ESQYYESEYSVFG
+28 ESQYYESEYSIFG

-56 ALATPMFPTT
+56 AIANPMFPTT
-66 GTSTGVDAGTAF
+66 GVGTGTGFAPG
-78 NPAMTGMGMGMFGFG
+78 MGMGMGMFGYG
-93 GMYGNVDKYVDNAKK
+93 GMYGNVDQYVENAKK

-145 TYDLS
+145 VYDLS
-150 RMKDNIAN
+150 RMKDNIEN

-167 YDNLY
+167 YYNLY

-183 KYHNGRIIKDEHIN
+183 KYHKGRIIKDEHIN

-213 GDISAYGD
+213 GDISANGD
-221 GNITN
+221 SEVVN
-226 GFKRTFTLGT
+226 GFKRTISFGT

-251 DRLQDSKARASHKVI
+251 DRLQDKAARTSAKSFGGFLAGGTIGTVVGGTSVGLVSVLKAAKAGKAI
-266 GGIAGGAAAGA
+266 GG
-277 TVTATTA
+277 V
-284 GVLGGLTWAGATV
+284 
-297 AGSAKGAK
+297 K
-305 FGKALGT
+305 
-312 KGALVGAVAGAVIG
+312 G
-326 AIAGGFFG
+326 AIAGALIGGLVGSIAGAFFG
-334 NNSPDKKN
+334 NSSPDKKN

>member
-1 MTNEVSIPKA
+1 MSNEVSIPKA
-11 NPNLNA
+11 NPNLDA

-28 ESQYYESEYSVFG
+28 ESQYYESEYSIFG

-56 ALATPMFPTT
+56 AIANPMFPTT
-66 GTSTGVDAGTAF
+66 GAGTGTGFA
-78 NPAMTGMGMGMFGFG
+78 PGMGMGMGMFGYG
-93 GMYGNVDKYVDNAKK
+93 GMYGNVDQYVENAKK

-145 TYDLS
+145 AYDLS
-150 RMKDNIAN
+150 RMKDNIEN

-183 KYHNGRIIKDEHIN
+183 KYHKGRIIKDEHIN

-213 GDISAYGD
+213 GDISANGD
-221 GNITN
+221 SEVVN
-226 GFKRTFTLGT
+226 GFKRTISFGT

-251 DRLQDSKARASHKVI
+251 DRLQDKAARTSAKSCGGFLAGGTLGTVVGGTSVGLVSVLKAAKAGKAI
-266 GGIAGGAAAGA
+266 GG
-277 TVTATTA
+277 
-284 GVLGGLTWAGATV
+284 
-297 AGSAKGAK
+297 AK
-305 FGKALGT
+305 
-312 KGALVGAVAGAVIG
+312 G
-326 AIAGGFFG
+326 AIAGALIGGLVGSIAGAFFG
-334 NNSPDKKN
+334 NSSPDKKN

>member
-1 MTNEVSIPKA
+1 MSNEVSIPKA
-11 NPNLNA
+11 NPNLDA

-28 ESQYYESEYSVFG
+28 ESQYYESEYSIFG

-56 ALATPMFPTT
+56 AIANPMFPTT
-66 GTSTGVDAGTAF
+66 GAGTGTGF
-78 NPAMTGMGMGMFGFG
+78 VPGMGMGMGMFGYG
-93 GMYGNVDKYVDNAKK
+93 GMYGNVDQYVENAKK

-145 TYDLS
+145 AYDLS
-150 RMKDNIAN
+150 RMKDNIEN

-183 KYHNGRIIKDEHIN
+183 KYHKGRIIKDEHIN

-213 GDISAYGD
+213 GDISANGD
-221 GNITN
+221 SEVVN
-226 GFKRTFTLGT
+226 GFKRTISFGT

-251 DRLQDSKARASHKVI
+251 DRLQDKAARTSAKSCGGFLAGGTLGTVVGGTSVGLVSALKAAKTGKAI
-266 GGIAGGAAAGA
+266 GG
-277 TVTATTA
+277 
-284 GVLGGLTWAGATV
+284 
-297 AGSAKGAK
+297 AKGAIV
-305 FGKALGT
+305 
-312 KGALVGAVAGAVIG
+312 GALIGGLVGSIAGA
-326 AIAGGFFG
+326 FFG
-334 NNSPDKKN
+334 NSSPDKKN